1 MVQTL
6 NFSLEELIH
15 SITQEIKWQQL
26 KQPRSNRHQI
36 FDFNGGIDF
45 KSCYDSYIVDWW
57 QKVTSQI
64 MLTCF
69 SWLVLNYLSF
79 SCLPSCYAKVRAY
92 IHKKLNLNHECL
104 ENPNL
109 NNKTRIKSISP
120 SSMKAYRYVIEDAV
134 SLNPHKK
141 KSICPKDWTISI
153 VLDEDI
159 CCAWRWGYI
168 GRATRQLGD
177 WHVTNIEWIIIK
189 IVDMRT
195 KHVSI
200 RTRGL
205 HGASLIR

>member
-141 KSICPKDWTISI
+141 KKHLSQRLDYIHSFGWRYMLCLKMRIYRASNQTIGW
-153 VLDEDI
+153 L
-159 CCAWRWGYI
+159 
-168 GRATRQLGD
+168 TR
-177 WHVTNIEWIIIK
+177 N
-189 IVDMRT
+189 
-195 KHVSI
+195 
-200 RTRGL
+200 
-205 HGASLIR
+205 